1 MRLDDL
7 LTELEI
13 TEWRGDA
20 SAEVTSV
27 VQDAS
32 AAAPG
37 ALFCC
42 IRGRRSDGHDFAPAA
57 VERGATAI
65 LCERFVDVPASV
77 AQLRVAD
84 ARAASGPAAAA
95 VLGHPSRGMTVVG
108 ITGTNGKTTTAHLI
122 SSVMRTAGRETGII
136 GTLWGGG
143 PGAPPTTPDAPAL
156 QQRFADLKRNGAD
169 AVVMEVS
176 SHALHQHRVDGTRF
190 TCSVF
195 TGLTQDHL
203 DYHSTMEEYFEAKA
217 FLFRPE
223 LSERG
228 VVNADDPYGRRLL
241 DSGAIPLTPYSMSD
255 GGDVTVG
262 ATSSEFDW
270 RGERVRLPLGGDFN
284 VSNAIA
290 AATVCELIGL
300 TPREI
305 AQGLAA
311 SGAVRGRFEPVDAGQ
326 GFSVIVDYA
335 HTPDGLEQVLGA
347 VRAAAGEGRVIAV
360 FGCGG
365 DKDRAKRPLM
375 GAAAARLADIPIVTS
390 DNPRSEDPQAII
402 DEIVAGAPGAD
413 FVVEPDRRSA
423 IAEALRIAR
432 TGDVVVIAGKGHE
445 TTQVIGDRELPFDDR
460 EVALE
465 LLERMRITP

>member
-7 LTELEI
+7 LTELDI
-13 TEWRGDA
+13 TEWRGDL

-27 VQDAS
+27 VQDAA

-37 ALFCC
+37 SLFCC
-42 IRGRRSDGHDFAPAA
+42 IRGQRADGHEFAAAA
-57 VERGATAI
+57 VERGAMAI
-65 LCERFVDVPASV
+65 LCERFVDVPEAV

-84 ARAASGPAAAA
+84 TRSASGAAASA
-95 VLGHPSRGMTVVG
+95 VLGHPSRSMTVIG

-122 SSVMRTAGRETGII
+122 TSVLRTAGHETGVI

-156 QQRFADLKRNGAD
+156 QARFAELKSGGAE

-176 SHALHQHRVDGTRF
+176 SHALDQRRVFGTRF
-190 TCSVF
+190 ACAVF

-203 DYHSTMEEYFEAKA
+203 DYHRTMEDYFAAKSL
-217 FLFRPE
+217 LFRPE
-223 LSERG
+223 LAERG
-228 VVNADDPYGRRLL
+228 VVNADDQYGRRLL
-241 DSGAIPLTPYSMSD
+241 DSAAIPLTPYSMSD

-262 ATSSEFDW
+262 AVSSEFDW
-270 RGERVRLPLGGDFN
+270 RGERVRLPLGGRFN

-290 AATVCELIGL
+290 AATVCELIGVS
-300 TPREI
+300 PKDVAR
-305 AQGLAA
+305 GLAG

-347 VRAAAGEGRVIAV
+347 VREAAAGGRVIAV

-390 DNPRSEDPQAII
+390 DNPRSEDPGAII
-402 DEIVAGAPGAD
+402 EEVVTGAPDAR
-413 FVVEPDRRSA
+413 FVIEADRRLA
-423 IAEALRIAR
+423 IAEALRLAR
-432 TGDVVVIAGKGHE
+432 PGDVVVIAGKGHE

-465 LLERMRITP
+465 LLERMRRAQ

>member
-7 LTELEI
+7 LTELDV
-13 TEWRGDA
+13 TEWRGDP

-32 AAAPG
+32 VVEAG
-37 ALFCC
+37 SLFCC
-42 IRGRRSDGHDFAPAA
+42 IRGQRVDGHDFASAA
-57 VERGATAI
+57 VERGASAI
-65 LCERFVDVPASV
+65 LCEHFVEVPASV

-84 ARAASGPAAAA
+84 TRAASGPAAAA
-95 VLGHPSRGMTVVG
+95 VLGHPSREMTVVG

-122 SSVMRTAGRETGII
+122 SSVLRAAGRETGVI

-156 QQRFADLKRNGAD
+156 QARFAELKRSGAD

-176 SHALHQHRVDGTRF
+176 SHALHQRRVDGTRF
-190 TCSVF
+190 ACAVF
-195 TGLTQDHL
+195 TGLSQDHL
-203 DYHSTMEEYFEAKA
+203 DYHATMEEYFGAKA
-217 FLFRPE
+217 LLFRPE

-228 VVNADDPYGRRLL
+228 VVNADDPYGMRLL
-241 DSGAIPLTPYSMSD
+241 DSAAIPLAPYSMRD

-300 TPREI
+300 TPEEI
-305 AQGLAA
+305 AAGLAS

-326 GFSVIVDYA
+326 AFSVIVDYA
-335 HTPDGLEQVLGA
+335 HTPDGLEQLLGA
-347 VRAAAGEGRVIAV
+347 VRAAAEGRVIAV

-375 GAAAARLADIPIVTS
+375 GAAAARLADVPIVTS
-390 DNPRSEDPQAII
+390 DNPRSEDPQSII

-413 FVVEPDRRSA
+413 FVVEADRRSA
-423 IAEALRIAR
+423 IAAALRVAR
-432 TGDVVVIAGKGHE
+432 AGDVVVIAGKGHE
-445 TTQVIGDRELPFDDR
+445 TTQVIGNRELPFDDR
-460 EVALE
+460 EVALD
-465 LLERMRITP
+465 LLERMRIEP